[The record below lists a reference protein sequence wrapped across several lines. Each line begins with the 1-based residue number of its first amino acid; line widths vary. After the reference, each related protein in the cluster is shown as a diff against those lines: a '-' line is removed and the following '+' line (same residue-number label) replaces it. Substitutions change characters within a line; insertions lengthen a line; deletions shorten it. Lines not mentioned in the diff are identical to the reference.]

1 MRHMSYFFS
10 SKEYRYFSVSSFYEK
25 FGFICHEKNNT
36 DMSGKS
42 SSRLLSPWQ
51 AVFFLEDFQMVTI
64 DMEKTGKRIK
74 EIRKRSGMTIRQVQE
89 ACGISAAAVCK
100 WQNGQAMPT
109 LDNLI
114 ILADLWDVKMDDLI
128 VRQVS

>member
-1 MRHMSYFFS
+1 
-10 SKEYRYFSVSSFYEK
+10 
-25 FGFICHEKNNT
+25 
-36 DMSGKS
+36 
-42 SSRLLSPWQ
+42 
-51 AVFFLEDFQMVTI
+51 MVTI
-64 DMEKTGKRIK
+64 DMEKTGKKIK

-89 ACGISAAAVCK
+89 ACGISSAAVCK

>member
-1 MRHMSYFFS
+1 
-10 SKEYRYFSVSSFYEK
+10 
-25 FGFICHEKNNT
+25 
-36 DMSGKS
+36 
-42 SSRLLSPWQ
+42 
-51 AVFFLEDFQMVTI
+51 MVTI
-64 DMEKTGKRIK
+64 DMEKTVKKIK
-74 EIRKRSGMTIRQVQE
+74 EIWKRSGMTISQVQE

>member
-1 MRHMSYFFS
+1 
-10 SKEYRYFSVSSFYEK
+10 
-25 FGFICHEKNNT
+25 
-36 DMSGKS
+36 
-42 SSRLLSPWQ
+42 
-51 AVFFLEDFQMVTI
+51 MVTI
-64 DMEKTGKRIK
+64 DMEKTGKKIK
-74 EIRKRSGMTIRQVQE
+74 ELRKKSGMTIRQVQE
-89 ACGISAAAVCK
+89 ACGISAAVVCK

>member
-1 MRHMSYFFS
+1 M
-10 SKEYRYFSVSSFYEK
+10 
-25 FGFICHEKNNT
+25 
-36 DMSGKS
+36 
-42 SSRLLSPWQ
+42 
-51 AVFFLEDFQMVTI
+51 A
-64 DMEKTGKRIK
+64 KTGKKIK

-100 WQNGQAMPT
+100 WQNGQAKPT